1 MNGSSITYSQ
11 IMNASSN
18 LNSYAK
24 EMQSILEEI
33 TTLTSKIGNDNIWAG
48 NAAMES
54 KNKFNT
60 LSAKFADFY
69 KAVMDE
75 SAHLASVV
83 ENYKQADA
91 QIMN

>member
-1 MNGSSITYSQ
+1 
-11 IMNASSN
+11 
-18 LNSYAK
+18 
-24 EMQSILEEI
+24 
-33 TTLTSKIGNDNIWAG
+33 
-48 NAAMES
+48 MES